1 MSDWDSVRRIPQSP
15 DSAQFTVI
23 RYAPRN
29 PKENAAYR
37 PLAVGCRQKSLQSFF
52 LHVCQTKPLRIA
64 SVSSIRQTIRASL
77 SLQVIL
83 FFQVSGRGTPY
94 QEVVPQYVIGCI
106 KHLKSLSIRGE
117 EIPSFAAHIKDY
129 RIVDSPSSSLEKV
142 NSNSLF
148 CTTHGFHCRHL
159 GLKSFPSADCMQSQL
174 TGSSHRSS
182 NYWPSN
188 IYTPRIHLKANTLK
202 ILHLFYPQPFYSRN
216 PLHCKEPTESM
227 LTSVQ
232 TEEPEISNQPFMSLS

>member
-1 MSDWDSVRRIPQSP
+1 MCRIPQSP

-23 RYAPRN
+23 RYTPRN
-29 PKENAAYR
+29 PKENGSI
-37 PLAVGCRQKSLQSFF
+37 PTSGCRGRQKSLQSFF
-52 LHVCQTKPLRIA
+52 LQVCQTKPLRTA

-77 SLQVIL
+77 SLQIIL

-117 EIPSFAAHIKDY
+117 EIPLLCSSHQGLQN
-129 RIVDSPSSSLEKV
+129 SPSPSLEKV

-148 CTTHGFHCRHL
+148 CTTHGFSCLHL

-182 NYWPSN
+182 NY
-188 IYTPRIHLKANTLK
+188 
-202 ILHLFYPQPFYSRN
+202 
-216 PLHCKEPTESM
+216 
-227 LTSVQ
+227 
-232 TEEPEISNQPFMSLS
+232 

>member
-1 MSDWDSVRRIPQSP
+1 MVRQ
-15 DSAQFTVI
+15 
-23 RYAPRN
+23 
-29 PKENAAYR
+29 
-37 PLAVGCRQKSLQSFF
+37 
-52 LHVCQTKPLRIA
+52 A
-64 SVSSIRQTIRASL
+64 SVYKIGHFNKQDIRELCPTLSNSSIEKAFRDLIAIGETQQAGKDIRSMSLDVCSTSSHSL
-77 SLQVIL
+77 SAE
-83 FFQVSGRGTPY
+83 RKT
-94 QEVVPQYVIGCI
+94 
-106 KHLKSLSIRGE
+106 
-117 EIPSFAAHIKDY
+117 PSFAAHIKDY
-129 RIVDSPSSSLEKV
+129 RIVDSPSPSLEKV

-148 CTTHGFHCRHL
+148 CTTHGFHCLHL

>member
-1 MSDWDSVRRIPQSP
+1 MKNWRG
-15 DSAQFTVI
+15 DSAAKPARDWRKPGASADIADTI
-23 RYAPRN
+23 RLERQSILNHTWKETEKPS
-29 PKENAAYR
+29 PKSISCLKKT
-37 PLAVGCRQKSLQSFF
+37 PLPAKRWGFCATKSLLFLISFPR
-52 LHVCQTKPLRIA
+52 LQIPGY
-64 SVSSIRQTIRASL
+64 SNTIW
-77 SLQVIL
+77 QIC
-83 FFQVSGRGTPY
+83 FTGTLLD
-94 QEVVPQYVIGCI
+94 
-106 KHLKSLSIRGE
+106 HLK
-117 EIPSFAAHIKDY
+117 
-129 RIVDSPSSSLEKV
+129 KV

-148 CTTHGFHCRHL
+148 CTTHGFHCLHL

-174 TGSSHRSS
+174 TDSSHRSS

-232 TEEPEISNQPFMSLS
+232 TEEPEISNQPIMSLS

>member
-37 PLAVGCRQKSLQSFF
+37 PLAVGCRQKNLQSFF

-94 QEVVPQYVIGCI
+94 QEVVPQYVIGCM

-117 EIPSFAAHIKDY
+117 ETPLLCSSHQGLQNSRQSFSVSEKSEFEFTFLYDTWF
-129 RIVDSPSSSLEKV
+129 SLPSS
-142 NSNSLF
+142 
-148 CTTHGFHCRHL
+148 GFKIIPIRRLYAITIDRQQPPIIQLLTVKHL
-159 GLKSFPSADCMQSQL
+159 H
-174 TGSSHRSS
+174 T
-182 NYWPSN
+182 
-188 IYTPRIHLKANTLK
+188 
-202 ILHLFYPQPFYSRN
+202 
-216 PLHCKEPTESM
+216 
-227 LTSVQ
+227 
-232 TEEPEISNQPFMSLS
+232 

>member
-117 EIPSFAAHIKDY
+117 EIPPLLCSSHQGLQNSRQSFSVSEKSEFEVTFLYDTWF
-129 RIVDSPSSSLEKV
+129 SLSSSWFKIIPIRR
-142 NSNSLF
+142 SYA
-148 CTTHGFHCRHL
+148 TT
-159 GLKSFPSADCMQSQL
+159 
-174 TGSSHRSS
+174 
-182 NYWPSN
+182 
-188 IYTPRIHLKANTLK
+188 II
-202 ILHLFYPQPFYSRN
+202 
-216 PLHCKEPTESM
+216 
-227 LTSVQ
+227 
-232 TEEPEISNQPFMSLS
+232 

>member
-148 CTTHGFHCRHL
+148 CTTHGFHCLHL
-159 GLKSFPSADCMQSQL
+159 GLKSFPSADCKQSQL

-182 NYWPSN
+182 NY
-188 IYTPRIHLKANTLK
+188 
-202 ILHLFYPQPFYSRN
+202 
-216 PLHCKEPTESM
+216 
-227 LTSVQ
+227 
-232 TEEPEISNQPFMSLS
+232 

>member
-94 QEVVPQYVIGCI
+94 QEVVPQYVIGCM

-129 RIVDSPSSSLEKV
+129 RIVDSPSPSLEKV
-142 NSNSLF
+142 NSNSIFLYD
-148 CTTHGFHCRHL
+148 TWLSLPSSGFKIIPIRRLYAITIDRQQPPIIQLLTVKHL
-159 GLKSFPSADCMQSQL
+159 H
-174 TGSSHRSS
+174 T
-182 NYWPSN
+182 
-188 IYTPRIHLKANTLK
+188 
-202 ILHLFYPQPFYSRN
+202 
-216 PLHCKEPTESM
+216 
-227 LTSVQ
+227 
-232 TEEPEISNQPFMSLS
+232 

>member
-129 RIVDSPSSSLEKV
+129 RIVDSPSPSLKKV

-148 CTTHGFHCRHL
+148 CTTHGFHCLHL
-159 GLKSFPSADCMQSQL
+159 GLKSFPSVDRMQPQL
-174 TGSSHRSS
+174 SDRQQPPIIQLLTVKHLRTQ
-182 NYWPSN
+182 NPS
-188 IYTPRIHLKANTLK
+188 
-202 ILHLFYPQPFYSRN
+202 
-216 PLHCKEPTESM
+216 
-227 LTSVQ
+227 
-232 TEEPEISNQPFMSLS
+232 

>member
-1 MSDWDSVRRIPQSP
+1 MCRIPQSP

-23 RYAPRN
+23 RYTPRN
-29 PKENAAYR
+29 PKENGSI
-37 PLAVGCRQKSLQSFF
+37 PTSGCRGRQKSLQSFF
-52 LHVCQTKPLRIA
+52 LQVCQTKPLRTA

-77 SLQVIL
+77 SLQIIL

-106 KHLKSLSIRGE
+106 KHLKSLSLSIRGE

-129 RIVDSPSSSLEKV
+129 RIVDSPSPSLEKV

-148 CTTHGFHCRHL
+148 CTTHGFHCLHL

-182 NYWPSN
+182 NY
-188 IYTPRIHLKANTLK
+188 
-202 ILHLFYPQPFYSRN
+202 
-216 PLHCKEPTESM
+216 
-227 LTSVQ
+227 
-232 TEEPEISNQPFMSLS
+232 

>member
-77 SLQVIL
+77 SLKVIL

-94 QEVVPQYVIGCI
+94 QEVVPQYVIGCM

-129 RIVDSPSSSLEKV
+129 RIVDSPSPSLEKV
-142 NSNSLF
+142 NSNSIFLYDTWF
-148 CTTHGFHCRHL
+148 SLPSSGFKIIPIRRLYAITIDRQQPPIIQLLTVKHL
-159 GLKSFPSADCMQSQL
+159 H
-174 TGSSHRSS
+174 T
-182 NYWPSN
+182 
-188 IYTPRIHLKANTLK
+188 
-202 ILHLFYPQPFYSRN
+202 
-216 PLHCKEPTESM
+216 
-227 LTSVQ
+227 
-232 TEEPEISNQPFMSLS
+232 

>member
-117 EIPSFAAHIKDY
+117 EIPPPLLCSSHQGLQNSRQSFSVSEKSEFEFTFLYDTWF
-129 RIVDSPSSSLEKV
+129 SLSSSWFKIIPIRR
-142 NSNSLF
+142 SYA
-148 CTTHGFHCRHL
+148 TT
-159 GLKSFPSADCMQSQL
+159 
-174 TGSSHRSS
+174 
-182 NYWPSN
+182 
-188 IYTPRIHLKANTLK
+188 II
-202 ILHLFYPQPFYSRN
+202 
-216 PLHCKEPTESM
+216 
-227 LTSVQ
+227 
-232 TEEPEISNQPFMSLS
+232 

>member
-94 QEVVPQYVIGCI
+94 QEVVPQYVIGCM

-129 RIVDSPSSSLEKV
+129 RIVDSPSPSLEKV
-142 NSNSLF
+142 NSNSIFLYDTWF
-148 CTTHGFHCRHL
+148 SLPSSGFKIIPIRRLYAITIDRQQPPIIQLLTVKHL
-159 GLKSFPSADCMQSQL
+159 H
-174 TGSSHRSS
+174 T
-182 NYWPSN
+182 
-188 IYTPRIHLKANTLK
+188 
-202 ILHLFYPQPFYSRN
+202 
-216 PLHCKEPTESM
+216 
-227 LTSVQ
+227 
-232 TEEPEISNQPFMSLS
+232 

>member
-29 PKENAAYR
+29 AKENAAYR

-94 QEVVPQYVIGCI
+94 QEVVPQYVIGCM

-129 RIVDSPSSSLEKV
+129 RIVDSPSPSLEKV
-142 NSNSLF
+142 NSNSIFLYDTWF
-148 CTTHGFHCRHL
+148 SLPSSGFKIIPIR
-159 GLKSFPSADCMQSQL
+159 
-174 TGSSHRSS
+174 SHSTVGI
-182 NYWPSN
+182 P
-188 IYTPRIHLKANTLK
+188 YTVRNR
-202 ILHLFYPQPFYSRN
+202 RN
-216 PLHCKEPTESM
+216 PC
-227 LTSVQ
+227 
-232 TEEPEISNQPFMSLS
+232 

>member
-1 MSDWDSVRRIPQSP
+1 MTPFLPLQGTTHTRSEILRPTKRNLQKRLMARLQPLLDLISLFRV
-15 DSAQFTVI
+15 AFL

-37 PLAVGCRQKSLQSFF
+37 PPAVGCRQKSLQSFF
-52 LHVCQTKPLRIA
+52 LHVCQTKPLRTA

-117 EIPSFAAHIKDY
+117 EIPPSFAAHIKDY
-129 RIVDSPSSSLEKV
+129 RIVDSPSPSLKKV

-148 CTTHGFHCRHL
+148 LYDTWF
-159 GLKSFPSADCMQSQL
+159 
-174 TGSSHRSS
+174 
-182 NYWPSN
+182 
-188 IYTPRIHLKANTLK
+188 
-202 ILHLFYPQPFYSRN
+202 
-216 PLHCKEPTESM
+216 
-227 LTSVQ
+227 
-232 TEEPEISNQPFMSLS
+232 SLSSSGFKIIPIRRSYATTII

>member
-1 MSDWDSVRRIPQSP
+1 MTPFLLLQGTTHTRSEILRPTKRNLQKRLMARLQPLLDLISLIRV
-15 DSAQFTVI
+15 AFL

-37 PLAVGCRQKSLQSFF
+37 PPAVEWRQKSLQSF
-52 LHVCQTKPLRIA
+52 LLQVCQTKPLRTA

-83 FFQVSGRGTPY
+83 FFQISGRGSPY
-94 QEVVPQYVIGCI
+94 QEVVPQYVIGCM

-148 CTTHGFHCRHL
+148 CTTHGFHCLHL

-182 NYWPSN
+182 NY
-188 IYTPRIHLKANTLK
+188 
-202 ILHLFYPQPFYSRN
+202 
-216 PLHCKEPTESM
+216 
-227 LTSVQ
+227 
-232 TEEPEISNQPFMSLS
+232 

>member
-1 MSDWDSVRRIPQSP
+1 MVRQTSVYKIGHFNKQ
-15 DSAQFTVI
+15 DI
-23 RYAPRN
+23 RELCPTLSN
-29 PKENAAYR
+29 
-37 PLAVGCRQKSLQSFF
+37 
-52 LHVCQTKPLRIA
+52 
-64 SVSSIRQTIRASL
+64 SSIEKAFRDLIAIGETQKEGKDIRSMSLDVWSTSSHSL
-77 SLQVIL
+77 SAE
-83 FFQVSGRGTPY
+83 RKT
-94 QEVVPQYVIGCI
+94 
-106 KHLKSLSIRGE
+106 
-117 EIPSFAAHIKDY
+117 PSFAAHIKDY
-129 RIVDSPSSSLEKV
+129 RIVDSPSPSLEKV

-148 CTTHGFHCRHL
+148 CTTHGFHCLHL